1 MTVTDKTHTAT
12 LKPGKGNELL
22 FTGSGIYAKIK
33 AMVTVPA
40 GYQYQG
46 VSIGINDGSYT
57 SVTSNDVQ
65 IVTDLLAKLGAE
77 GISKGINQVTLG
89 DLRTAKIT
97 ARLYVMKGEDSKY
110 YTVLF
115 K

>member
-1 MTVTDKTHTAT
+1 M
-12 LKPGKGNELL
+12 L
-22 FTGSGIYAKIK
+22 TGSGLYAKIK

-40 GYQYQG
+40 GYQYEG
-46 VSIGINDGSYT
+46 VSIGIDNEEGTYT
-57 SVTSNDVQ
+57 SVKNKDVD
-65 IVTDLLAKLGAE
+65 IIADLLAKLSTALGE
-77 GISKGINQVTLG
+77 SKGINEITLG
-89 DLRTAKIT
+89 DLIDAKIT